1 MSTAPLDRTEP
12 SAAAEAKSKHVGNLS
27 STYLL
32 AGAGLSDEQ
41 KLQVALCRRQCW
53 IRAAQCSVV
62 ATVTSYAALLL
73 ARSTRALKPPHG
85 SLLYVP
91 LSLGVLGGYLGS
103 VWGGHEGAAM
113 MAATLGLDG
122 MRRFQR

>member
-1 MSTAPLDRTEP
+1 MSAAQEP
-12 SAAAEAKSKHVGNLS
+12 SAATAEEAKSKHVGNLS

-41 KLQVALCRRQCW
+41 KLQIALCRRQCW

-62 ATVTSYAALLL
+62 AGVTSYAALLIG
-73 ARSTRALKPPHG
+73 RSTKLFKAPRG
-85 SLLYVP
+85 SLSYVP

-103 VWGGHEGAAM
+103 VWGGREGSAM
-113 MAATLGLDG
+113 MAAVLGVDG
-122 MRRFQR
+122 MKRFQR